1 MQYNMVQQAVR
12 VLYII
17 TLLDGIGCYLSSIIS
32 LGAQLL
38 DLARHPGDVP
48 GPLWQGQQSSRVRV
62 DTAVVRHGSVLD
74 CRDGR
79 SKLLNA
85 SDQPMSRAKIEDCF
99 VSKNPRPRPPPLAC
113 ATSRRGEGS
122 YPHEL
127 VAMCGMPVATSDACL
142 ATSGLCGHTRRRHSS

>member
-1 MQYNMVQQAVR
+1 MFRRTSPRVFARWWFGVRRRRAGGSEYVAVEKD
-12 VLYII
+12 
-17 TLLDGIGCYLSSIIS
+17 DGSNFAFEYGVMAMLHY
-32 LGAQLL
+32 
-38 DLARHPGDVP
+38 
-48 GPLWQGQQSSRVRV
+48 SRVRV

-79 SKLLNA
+79 AKMLNA

-142 ATSGLCGHTRRRHSS
+142 ADAASRIASFKSG